1 MVKKATPHVYPE
13 GFVPPTPTGKK
24 ATVEL
29 VVRVFVEVE
38 ETDDYQHMV
47 SQAKDSLRKRVIEGK
62 GFYPFAAR
70 AERVHGDVEVEELKY
85 HTVVETGGKW

>member
-1 MVKKATPHVYPE
+1 MARKDMGHIYPE
-13 GFVPPTPTGKK
+13 GFVAPTPTGKK

-29 VVRVFVEVE
+29 TVRVFVEVN
-38 ETDDYQHMV
+38 ETDDYLHMV

-70 AERVHGDVEVEELKY
+70 AERIHNDVEVEELKY
-85 HTVVETGGKW
+85 HTVVEPRGKW